1 MKDYLITFTS
11 YPQHGELKLS
21 VKSDD
26 CGMVATMSRI
36 FVHNIPYETK
46 HNEVTDEF
54 VQVEWTY
61 EINEEE

>member
-26 CGMVATMSRI
+26 CGMVDTKIRI
-36 FVHNIPYETK
+36 FVSTIPYETK

-61 EINEEE
+61 DITEEE